1 MFHLADIHIS
11 FDLRSSGDTFGGTD
25 IDIMKR
31 GISMSSTSSK
41 PNFNFNLKNYDYF
54 LIIVTFIA
62 LMMIGLV
69 CVFGVWYSYDL
80 YTTNSNW
87 QSTIQYPAYINMMNM
102 YVYPF
107 VLVLLLS
114 LGLCIPKRIVPR
126 TALIKTTFVILLL
139 TLVVSVVGGIELGIS
154 FILLM
159 SIAVQVVVLAFTVM
173 KSGAL
178 TFEREGYLIQIGSSL
193 LHLGTV
199 LFIFD
204 FASMRDSV
212 YHIPVFWVVTLL
224 IGIGTFMSFYPSG
237 ISRLGRKI
245 ALK

>member
-1 MFHLADIHIS
+1 
-11 FDLRSSGDTFGGTD
+11 
-25 IDIMKR
+25 
-31 GISMSSTSSK
+31 MSSTNSRSK
-41 PNFNFNLKNYDYF
+41 PDFNLNFNLKNYDYY
-54 LIIVTFIA
+54 LIIVTSIA
-62 LMMIGLV
+62 LMMIGFV

-80 YTTNSNW
+80 YSTNSNW
-87 QSTIQYPAYINMMNM
+87 QSTIQFPEYISMMNM

-126 TALIKTTFVILLL
+126 VALIKATFVILLL
-139 TLVVSVVGGIELGIS
+139 TLVASVVGGIELGIT

-159 SIAVQVVVLAFTVM
+159 SIAVQAVVLALTIL

-212 YHIPVFWVVTLL
+212 YHIPVFWVVTVLM
-224 IGIGTFMSFYPSG
+224 GIGTLISFYPSE

-245 ALK
+245 ALR

>member
-1 MFHLADIHIS
+1 
-11 FDLRSSGDTFGGTD
+11 
-25 IDIMKR
+25 
-31 GISMSSTSSK
+31 MSSTNSRSK
-41 PNFNFNLKNYDYF
+41 PDFNLNFNLKNYDYY
-54 LIIVTFIA
+54 LIIVTSIA
-62 LMMIGLV
+62 LMMIGFV

-80 YTTNSNW
+80 YSTNSNW
-87 QSTIQYPAYINMMNM
+87 QSTIQFPEYISMMNM

-126 TALIKTTFVILLL
+126 VALIKATFIILLL
-139 TLVVSVVGGIELGIS
+139 TLVASVVGGIELGIT

-159 SIAVQVVVLAFTVM
+159 SIAVQAVVLALTIL

-212 YHIPVFWVVTLL
+212 YHIPVFWVVTVLM
-224 IGIGTFMSFYPSG
+224 GIGTLMSFYPSE

-245 ALK
+245 ALR

>member
-1 MFHLADIHIS
+1 
-11 FDLRSSGDTFGGTD
+11 
-25 IDIMKR
+25 
-31 GISMSSTSSK
+31 MSSTSSSSK
-41 PNFNFNLKNYDYF
+41 PDFNFNMKNYDFY
-54 LIIVTFIA
+54 LILATSFA
-62 LMMIGLV
+62 LLLIGIV
-69 CVFGVWYSYDL
+69 CVYGVWYSYDL

-87 QSTIQYPAYINMMNM
+87 QSTIQFPEYISMMNL

-126 TALIKTTFVILLL
+126 TELIKATAVILLL
-139 TLVVSVVGGIELGIS
+139 TLIASVVGGIELGMS

-159 SIAVQVVVLAFTVM
+159 SIAVQAVVLVLTVM

-212 YHIPVFWVVTLL
+212 YHIPIFWVVTLL
-224 IGIGTFMSFYPSG
+224 IGIGTFMSFYPSE
-237 ISRLGRKI
+237 ISRFGRKI
-245 ALK
+245 ALR

>member
-1 MFHLADIHIS
+1 
-11 FDLRSSGDTFGGTD
+11 
-25 IDIMKR
+25 
-31 GISMSSTSSK
+31 MSSTKSNSSLSSK
-41 PNFNFNLKNYDYF
+41 SNSDFNLNLNLKNYDYY
-54 LIIVTFIA
+54 LILATSFA
-62 LMMIGLV
+62 LLLIGIV
-69 CVFGVWYSYDL
+69 CVYGVWYSYDL
-80 YTTNSNW
+80 YITNSNW
-87 QSTIQYPAYINMMNM
+87 QSTIQFSEYITMMNM

-126 TALIKTTFVILLL
+126 TALIKATAVILLL
-139 TLVVSVVGGIELGIS
+139 TLVASVVGGIGLGIT

-159 SIAVQVVVLAFTVM
+159 SIAVQAVVLVLTVI

-212 YHIPVFWVVTLL
+212 YHIPVFWVVTVLM
-224 IGIGTFMSFYPSG
+224 GIGTLMSFYPSE

-245 ALK
+245 ALR

>member
-1 MFHLADIHIS
+1 MN
-11 FDLRSSGDTFGGTD
+11 
-25 IDIMKR
+25 
-31 GISMSSTSSK
+31 STSS
-41 PNFNFNLKNYDYF
+41 NSSSSLSSSSSSNSNSDSNLNLKNYDYY
-54 LIIVTFIA
+54 LILATSFA
-62 LMMIGLV
+62 LLLIGVV
-69 CVFGVWYSYDL
+69 CVYGVWYSYNL

-87 QSTIQYPAYINMMNM
+87 QSTMQYPEYINMMNM

-126 TALIKTTFVILLL
+126 TELIKATAVILLL
-139 TLVVSVVGGIELGIS
+139 TLITSVIGGIELGTT

-159 SIAVQVVVLAFTVM
+159 SIAVQAVVLALTIV

-212 YHIPVFWVVTLL
+212 YHIPVFWAVTLL
-224 IGIGTFMSFYPSG
+224 IGIGTFMSFYPSE
-237 ISRLGRKI
+237 ISRIGRKI
-245 ALK
+245 TLR

>member
-1 MFHLADIHIS
+1 
-11 FDLRSSGDTFGGTD
+11 
-25 IDIMKR
+25 
-31 GISMSSTSSK
+31 MSSTNSRSK
-41 PNFNFNLKNYDYF
+41 PDLNLNFNLKNYDYY
-54 LIIVTFIA
+54 LIIVTSIA

-80 YTTNSNW
+80 YSTNSNW
-87 QSTIQYPAYINMMNM
+87 QSTIQFPEYISMMNM

-126 TALIKTTFVILLL
+126 AALIKATFVILLL
-139 TLVVSVVGGIELGIS
+139 TLVASVVGGIELGIT

-159 SIAVQVVVLAFTVM
+159 SIAVQAVVLALTIL

-212 YHIPVFWVVTLL
+212 YHIPVFWVVTVLM
-224 IGIGTFMSFYPSG
+224 GIGTLMSFYPSE

-245 ALK
+245 ALR

>member
-1 MFHLADIHIS
+1 
-11 FDLRSSGDTFGGTD
+11 
-25 IDIMKR
+25 
-31 GISMSSTSSK
+31 MSSTSSK

>member
-1 MFHLADIHIS
+1 
-11 FDLRSSGDTFGGTD
+11 
-25 IDIMKR
+25 MKR
-31 GISMSSTSSK
+31 EISMSSTSPKS
-41 PNFNFNLKNYDYF
+41 NFNLKNYDYY
-54 LIIVTFIA
+54 LIIVTSIA
-62 LMMIGLV
+62 LMMIGFV

-80 YTTNSNW
+80 YATNSNW
-87 QSTIQYPAYINMMNM
+87 QSTMQHPAYITMMNT

-107 VLVLLLS
+107 ILVLLLS

-126 TALIKTTFVILLL
+126 TALIKATFVILLL
-139 TLVVSVVGGIELGIS
+139 TLVTSVVGGIELGIS

-159 SIAVQVVVLAFTVM
+159 SIAVQVVVLVFTVM

-178 TFEREGYLIQIGSSL
+178 TFEREGYLIQVGSSL

-224 IGIGTFMSFYPSG
+224 VGVGTFMSFYPSG

>member
-1 MFHLADIHIS
+1 
-11 FDLRSSGDTFGGTD
+11 
-25 IDIMKR
+25 
-31 GISMSSTSSK
+31 MSSTSPK
-41 PNFNFNLKNYDYF
+41 PNFNLNLNSNSNSNFNLKNYDYY
-54 LIIVTFIA
+54 LIIVTSIA
-62 LMMIGLV
+62 LMMIGVV

-80 YTTNSNW
+80 YTTNPNW
-87 QSTIQYPAYINMMNM
+87 QSTMQYPEYINMMNM

-126 TALIKTTFVILLL
+126 TSLIKATFVILLL
-139 TLVVSVVGGIELGIS
+139 TLVASVVGGIEIGIS

-159 SIAVQVVVLAFTVM
+159 SIAVQAVVLILTIM

-224 IGIGTFMSFYPSG
+224 VGIGTFMSFYPSW

>member
-1 MFHLADIHIS
+1 
-11 FDLRSSGDTFGGTD
+11 
-25 IDIMKR
+25 
-31 GISMSSTSSK
+31 MSSTNSRSK
-41 PNFNFNLKNYDYF
+41 PDFNLNFNLKNYDYY
-54 LIIVTFIA
+54 LIIVTSIA
-62 LMMIGLV
+62 LMMIGFV

-80 YTTNSNW
+80 YSTNSNW
-87 QSTIQYPAYINMMNM
+87 QSTIQFPEYISMMNM

-126 TALIKTTFVILLL
+126 VALIKATFIILLL
-139 TLVVSVVGGIELGIS
+139 TLVASVVGGIELGIT

-159 SIAVQVVVLAFTVM
+159 SIAVQAVVLALTIL

-212 YHIPVFWVVTLL
+212 YHIPVFWVVTVLM
-224 IGIGTFMSFYPSG
+224 GIGTLISFYPSE

-245 ALK
+245 ALR

>member
-1 MFHLADIHIS
+1 
-11 FDLRSSGDTFGGTD
+11 
-25 IDIMKR
+25 
-31 GISMSSTSSK
+31 MSSTNSRSK
-41 PNFNFNLKNYDYF
+41 PDFNLNFNLKNYDYY
-54 LIIVTFIA
+54 LIIVTSIA
-62 LMMIGLV
+62 LMMIGFV

-80 YTTNSNW
+80 YSTNSNW
-87 QSTIQYPAYINMMNM
+87 QSTIQFPEYISMMNM

-126 TALIKTTFVILLL
+126 VALIKATFVILLL
-139 TLVVSVVGGIELGIS
+139 TLVASVVGGIELGIT

-159 SIAVQVVVLAFTVM
+159 SIAVQAVVLALTIL

-212 YHIPVFWVVTLL
+212 YHIPVFWVVTVLM
-224 IGIGTFMSFYPSG
+224 GIGTLMSFYPSE

-245 ALK
+245 ALR

>member
-1 MFHLADIHIS
+1 
-11 FDLRSSGDTFGGTD
+11 
-25 IDIMKR
+25 
-31 GISMSSTSSK
+31 MSSTSSSSK
-41 PNFNFNLKNYDYF
+41 PDFNFNMKNYDYY
-54 LIIVTFIA
+54 LILATSFA
-62 LMMIGLV
+62 LLLIGIV
-69 CVFGVWYSYDL
+69 CVYGVWYSYDL

-87 QSTIQYPAYINMMNM
+87 QSTIQFPEYINMMNM

-107 VLVLLLS
+107 VLILLLS

-126 TALIKTTFVILLL
+126 TALIKATAVILLL
-139 TLVVSVVGGIELGIS
+139 TLVASVVGGIGLGMS

-159 SIAVQVVVLAFTVM
+159 SIAVQAVVLVLTIM

-178 TFEREGYLIQIGSSL
+178 TFEREGYLIQVGSSL

-224 IGIGTFMSFYPSG
+224 IGIGTFMSFYPSE
-237 ISRLGRKI
+237 ISKLGRKI
-245 ALK
+245 TLR

>member
-1 MFHLADIHIS
+1 
-11 FDLRSSGDTFGGTD
+11 
-25 IDIMKR
+25 
-31 GISMSSTSSK
+31 MSSTSSSSK

-87 QSTIQYPAYINMMNM
+87 QSTMQYPAYINMMNM

-126 TALIKTTFVILLL
+126 TALIKATFVILLL
-139 TLVVSVVGGIELGIS
+139 TLVASVVGGIEIGIS

-159 SIAVQVVVLAFTVM
+159 SIAVQVVVLILTVM

>member
-1 MFHLADIHIS
+1 
-11 FDLRSSGDTFGGTD
+11 
-25 IDIMKR
+25 
-31 GISMSSTSSK
+31 MSSTSSSSK
-41 PNFNFNLKNYDYF
+41 PDFNFNMKNYDYY
-54 LIIVTFIA
+54 LILATSFA
-62 LMMIGLV
+62 LLLIGVV
-69 CVFGVWYSYDL
+69 CVYGVWYSYDL
-80 YTTNSNW
+80 YTTNPNW
-87 QSTIQYPAYINMMNM
+87 QSTIQFSEYIGMMNM

-126 TALIKTTFVILLL
+126 TALIKATAVILLL
-139 TLVVSVVGGIELGIS
+139 TLIASVVGGIGLGTT

-159 SIAVQVVVLAFTVM
+159 SIAVQTVVLVLTIM

-178 TFEREGYLIQIGSSL
+178 TFEREGYLIQVGSSL

-224 IGIGTFMSFYPSG
+224 IGVGTFMSFYPSE

-245 ALK
+245 TLR

>member
-1 MFHLADIHIS
+1 
-11 FDLRSSGDTFGGTD
+11 
-25 IDIMKR
+25 
-31 GISMSSTSSK
+31 MSSTNSRSK
-41 PNFNFNLKNYDYF
+41 PDFNLNFNLKNYDYY
-54 LIIVTFIA
+54 LIIVTSIA

-80 YTTNSNW
+80 YSTNSNW
-87 QSTIQYPAYINMMNM
+87 QSTIQFPEYISMMNM

-126 TALIKTTFVILLL
+126 AALIKATFVILLL
-139 TLVVSVVGGIELGIS
+139 TLVASVVGGIELGIT

-159 SIAVQVVVLAFTVM
+159 SIAVQAVVLALTIL

-212 YHIPVFWVVTLL
+212 YHIPVFWVVTVLM
-224 IGIGTFMSFYPSG
+224 GIGTLMSFYPSE

-245 ALK
+245 ALR